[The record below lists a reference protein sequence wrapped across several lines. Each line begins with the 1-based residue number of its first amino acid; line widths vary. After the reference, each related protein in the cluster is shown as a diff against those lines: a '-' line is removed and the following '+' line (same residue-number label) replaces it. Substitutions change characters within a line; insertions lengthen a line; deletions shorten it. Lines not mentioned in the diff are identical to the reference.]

1 MASPTPFDAASTL
14 YLPDTQETISLFISL
29 TCITIMSV
37 LFGRK
42 TAGTTI
48 RTLNYARW
56 LVVGLFITSW
66 LFSLMAAML
75 VQTNNNNIVSCEISV
90 FSCIILY
97 ALSKIFIYLFLAE
110 RVHIVTSIGV
120 TRWNS
125 KLYKFN
131 LGLISPYLG
140 ILTLAIIYRVAIV
153 QDNGHCKIGLKQEA
167 AVPLIGYDVFI
178 SSWLTFLFVRALMS
192 STSMLQGPSKSKLR
206 EVARRTM
213 IGSAIALFLSSANIA
228 TIVYYEGHQRGLLCL
243 GLCTMDVT
251 LNAITVHWVT
261 SRGSKSGRGG
271 GVDGA
276 NGGGKG
282 GGGGGGAVGPVDPR
296 YTPFG
301 GQGTYHGHGFPGP
314 EKYHNPLESH
324 ISVTVESYVE
334 EYHQMRYGERST
346 ESPDYRH

>member
-1 MASPTPFDAASTL
+1 
-14 YLPDTQETISLFISL
+14 
-29 TCITIMSV
+29 MSV

-75 VQTNNNNIVSCEISV
+75 VQTNNNTIVSCEILV

-110 RVHIVTSIGV
+110 RVHIVTSIGLM
-120 TRWNS
+120 RGNS

-131 LGLISPYLG
+131 LGLISPYLC
-140 ILTLAIIYRVAIV
+140 ILNLAIIYRVAIV
-153 QDNGHCKIGLKQEA
+153 QDNGHCNIGLKQEA
-167 AVPLIGYDVFI
+167 AIPLIGYDVFI
-178 SSWLTFLFVRALMS
+178 SSWLTFQFVRALMS
-192 STSMLQGPSKSKLR
+192 SNSMLQGLSKSKLR
-206 EVARRTM
+206 EVARSTM

-261 SRGSKSGRGG
+261 SRGTKSGRGG
-271 GVDGA
+271 SVDGA
-276 NGGGKG
+276 DGGDKG

-296 YTPFG
+296 YMPFG
-301 GQGTYHGHGFPGP
+301 GQGTYHGHGFPGL

-324 ISVTVESYVE
+324 ISVTVELYVE
-334 EYHQMRYGERST
+334 EYHQMRHGERST
-346 ESPDYRH
+346 ELPDYQHRKLKNLDAPIS